1 MILRES
7 TAVVPEVL
15 PLAYRKEAAGSAA
28 AVNSVAL
35 GQGKT
40 EKA

>member
-1 MILRES
+1 
-7 TAVVPEVL
+7 VVPEVL
-15 PLAYRKEAAGSAA
+15 PLAYRKDAAAGSATAENFVA
-28 AVNSVAL
+28 A